1 MVVTLFA
8 AHGRPGADLTEEYR
22 LAFGR
27 EILESLA
34 NVPGFISYNVY
45 ACLDDKTA
53 WMGVVRW
60 ESREAMLAWREDK
73 VHRAVFH
80 RINEFYTDFNI
91 QHTEVYREMF
101 FREGQRLEP
110 ESSEFYRERSID
122 FRKPPTF
129 ADIYGQPMPEHQ
141 SERT

>member
-1 MVVTLFA
+1 MVVTLFS
-8 AHGRPGADLTEEYR
+8 AHGRPDSDIAEEYR
-22 LAFGR
+22 VAFGR
-27 EILESLA
+27 ELLESLT

-60 ESREAMLAWREDK
+60 ENREAMLAWRDDE

-101 FREGQRLEP
+101 FRDGQRFEP
-110 ESSEFYRERSID
+110 DPREFYREQSID
-122 FRKPPTF
+122 FKRPPPF
-129 ADIYGQPMPEHQ
+129 EDIYGRPMAQEQ
-141 SERT
+141 GKS